1 MMTEKV
7 AKFISEHANDDVRR
21 LAFVANETLGAD
33 APFALDQIM
42 GRQTARRKLPKWAA
56 TDGIVYPPHLSME
69 QCSSQ
74 QTAECKAGV
83 MARAMQLAGAAYD
96 AEIIDF
102 TGGFGV
108 DFSFLARGF
117 ARATYVE
124 RMPLLCE
131 MAAHNMPLLGLSHA
145 RIFNE
150 EVDCSLNIGGGAVDW
165 SCGHHAV
172 FIDPV
177 RRDSHGGRTY
187 AIADCTPDIC
197 GFIGDL
203 LVRADVVMVKLSP
216 MLDWHAVVDAMPR
229 DSVREVHIVS
239 VANECKELLIVMS
252 TRYASP
258 FIVHC
263 VNDNQQF
270 SFSPDNAD
278 EMDISAMS
286 IQSKLGSV
294 SPGEL
299 IPLHRGK
306 SETSSVSEYVQ
317 GQGEGL
323 LLVPNASVMKAGC
336 FSIIESRFGV
346 RQVAPSSHLFLAPT
360 LVPGFPGKQYQIL
373 AVSSLNKKELK
384 SALQGITHAN
394 ISCRNFPMKPEELRK
409 KLKLKDGGPHYLFAT
424 TAAKDK
430 LIYVTIDAIS
440 RLG

>member
-42 GRQTARRKLPKWAA
+42 GRQTARRKLPTWAE

-74 QTAECKAGV
+74 QTAEYKAGV
-83 MARAMQLAGAAYD
+83 MARSMQLAGATED

-108 DFSFLARGF
+108 DFSLLARGF
-117 ARATYVE
+117 ERATYVE
-124 RMPLLCE
+124 RMPHLCE
-131 MAAHNMPLLGLSHA
+131 MASHNMPLLGLSHA
-145 RIFNE
+145 RIINE

-172 FIDPV
+172 FIDPA

-203 LVRADVVMVKLSP
+203 LVKSDVVMVKLSP
-216 MLDWHAVVDAMPR
+216 MLDWHAVVDAMPT

-239 VANECKELLIVMS
+239 VGNECKELLVVMS
-252 TRYASP
+252 TRYSSP
-258 FIVHC
+258 LMVYC
-263 VNDNQQF
+263 VNDGQVF
-270 SFSPDNAD
+270 SYVPDAD
-278 EMDISAMS
+278 MRDLQYDA
-286 IQSKLGSV
+286 
-294 SPGEL
+294 PYD
-299 IPLHRGK
+299 
-306 SETSSVSEYVQ
+306 SEVQ
-317 GQGEGL
+317 PNI
-323 LLVPNASVMKAGC
+323 LLVPNASIMKAGC
-336 FSIIESRFGV
+336 FAILERQFGI
-346 RQVAPSSHLFLAPT
+346 RQVAASSHLFLSSR
-360 LVPGFPGKQYQIL
+360 VVDGFPGRDFQIS
-373 AVSSLNKKELK
+373 AISSLNKKEIK
-384 SALQGITHAN
+384 SALRGVESAN

-409 KLKLKDGGPHYLFAT
+409 KLKLKDGGSYYLFAT
-424 TAAKDK
+424 TADNGDK
-430 LIYVTIDAIS
+430 IVIITQKAL
-440 RLG
+440 